1 MYRSTRER
9 TNPSV
14 STDTST
20 QCSTCRMS
28 PSECGMLVALF
39 LFSFPAALGSTV
51 FLEPKKAIQV
61 LRARRANYFLE
72 EMLPG
77 DLERECYEETCSQE
91 EASEIFQNKEKTM
104 EFWFR
109 YRNLDPCEQNPCVNG
124 GFCTIVRND
133 FFCLCP
139 PRFDGKN
146 CEIEVFECEYKNGG
160 CLQYC
165 TNRGRFNGVQC
176 SCAEGYQLQEDGR
189 TCDEAVPFPC
199 GKKWAQ
205 NSGYRSLG
213 DESLLLNNTLALDQ
227 GGNSTQPADNSTA
240 QVGNSIH
247 EGNNSTHQKG
257 NFTDPLQLQLP
268 AEDDERRIV
277 GGQLE
282 RQGGSPWQ
290 VLIRRKNGYG
300 FCGGTLIGPRW
311 VLSAAHCFQETPDHV
326 TIGDY
331 DKMLRDLDE
340 QKIQVEAVMVHPH
353 FHSYT
358 FDSDIALLRLAE
370 PVRQGPYATPAC
382 LPNDHLARILSKE
395 GTVGTV
401 TGWGATQYM
410 GRSSRFLRKVALPV
424 VDHLKCVGSTEQ
436 VVTDNMFCAGYLQ
449 DNLDACS
456 GDSGG
461 PFVAN
466 YRGTWYLT
474 GVISWGEEC
483 AAKGK
488 YGFYTRLGNY
498 LPWIQDTIQ
507 KHSLNSTETVLT

>member
-1 MYRSTRER
+1 
-9 TNPSV
+9 
-14 STDTST
+14 
-20 QCSTCRMS
+20 MS
-28 PSECGMLVALF
+28 PSGCGILIAVLLF
-39 LFSFPAALGSTV
+39 TFPAALDSTV
-51 FLEPKKAIQV
+51 FLEPRKAVQV

-91 EASEIFQNKEKTM
+91 EAAEIFKTTEKT
-104 EFWFR
+104 
-109 YRNLDPCEQNPCVNG
+109 QNPCVNG
-124 GFCTIVRND
+124 GHCSIDRND
-133 FFCLCP
+133 FVCLCP
-139 PRFDGKN
+139 PRYDGKH
-146 CEIEVFECEYKNGG
+146 CEIEVFECEYRNGG

-165 TNRGRFNGVQC
+165 TNRGRIEGVQC

-189 TCDEAVPFPC
+189 KCDEAVPYPC
-199 GKKWAQ
+199 GKRGTQ
-205 NSGYRSLG
+205 YSGYRSLL
-213 DESLLLNNTLALDQ
+213 EELLFLNETLASGLA
-227 GGNSTQPADNSTA
+227 G
-240 QVGNSIH
+240 
-247 EGNNSTHQKG
+247 NSTHQGDNSTSKVG
-257 NFTDPLQLQLP
+257 NSTHQTDNSTSNVGNSTHQEDNFTDPLGTL
-268 AEDDERRIV
+268 RIV
-277 GGQLE
+277 GGRLE

-290 VLIRRKNGYG
+290 VLIRRKTGYG
-300 FCGGTLIGPRW
+300 FCGGTLVSSRW

-331 DKMLRDLDE
+331 DKMRRDQDE
-340 QKIQVEAVMVHPH
+340 QKISVDAVLVHPH
-353 FHSYT
+353 YHAYT

-370 PVRQGPYATPAC
+370 EVQLGPYATPVC
-382 LPNDHLARILSKE
+382 LPNAHLAHILSRE
-395 GTVGTV
+395 GTMGTV
-401 TGWGATQYM
+401 TGWGATQHM

-424 VDHLKCVGSTEQ
+424 VDHHKCVRSTEQ

-474 GVISWGEEC
+474 GVVSWGEEC

-498 LPWIQDTIQ
+498 LHWIQDTMRR
-507 KHSLNSTETVLT
+507 HGHNATETVST